1 MADAGGGPQ
10 AGWHWTVKTTFVAV
24 LLGSAF
30 IAIWFNR
37 DHVLDGVGGLQD
49 LDWGWVVAAFAAE
62 CVSML
67 AFAAVQHRLL
77 HVGGHRLTLAWLT
90 ANAYTANAISLAVP
104 YVGSTMAAGY
114 TLRQMRARR
123 VDPVVAGTVLTLGG
137 VFSTVAFG
145 LVLLA
150 GAIASNNVAVALF
163 GILAAALTL
172 IAVVVAVILLRR
184 PGGRDRIAAV
194 SARGL
199 GLARRVTHRPRT
211 EPDQVV
217 EGALERILRFRFSAK
232 SVGSILGWAL
242 LNWVANVACLA
253 FALEAAGTD
262 IPWRSLPI
270 IWGIG
275 VGAASFAPTPG
286 GIGIVET
293 VLSAALVSAG
303 TSTAH
308 AVTAV
313 LVYRVLSFNVV
324 LALFTVLA
332 RAVNRQARGLLRR
345 RGELQRHRALARS
358 RMEP

>member
-1 MADAGGGPQ
+1 MAEAEDSPRD
-10 AGWHWTVKTTFVAV
+10 GWHWTVKTTFVAL

-30 IAIWFNR
+30 IAIWLNR
-37 DHVLDGVGGLQD
+37 SHVLDGVGGLQD
-49 LDWGWVVAAFAAE
+49 LRWGWVVAAFASE
-62 CVSML
+62 CLSML

-150 GAIASNNVAVALF
+150 GAIASNNVAVALM

-172 IAVVVAVILLRR
+172 AATVVAVIALRR
-184 PGGRDRIAAV
+184 PGGRDRIAGVCAG
-194 SARGL
+194 ALKL
-199 GLARRVTHRPRT
+199 GRRVTNRPRS
-211 EPDQVV
+211 EPSELVDR
-217 EGALERILRFRFSAK
+217 ALQRVLRFRFSAV
-232 SVGSILGWAL
+232 SVGSVLGWAL

-253 FALEAAGTD
+253 FALEAAGAD
-262 IPWRSLPI
+262 VPWRSLPI

-303 TSTAH
+303 TSTAN

-313 LVYRVLSFNVV
+313 LVYRVLSFNMLV
-324 LALFTVLA
+324 ALLTIVA
-332 RAVNRQARGLLRR
+332 RAVNRQRQRLVRR
-345 RGELQRHRALARS
+345 RDEVERHRALARS
-358 RMEP
+358 RIEP